1 MQTPSLT
8 MQSST
13 HEYIKLYSDSQSVCL
28 TQSLH
33 SVYTIAT
40 FVGITL
46 SVKQTT
52 SREGGYADAEAVVLQ
67 S

>member
-1 MQTPSLT
+1 

-28 TQSLH
+28 TQILL

-46 SVKQTT
+46 IVEETR
-52 SREGGYADAEAVVLQ
+52 SREGGYADAEVVGLQ